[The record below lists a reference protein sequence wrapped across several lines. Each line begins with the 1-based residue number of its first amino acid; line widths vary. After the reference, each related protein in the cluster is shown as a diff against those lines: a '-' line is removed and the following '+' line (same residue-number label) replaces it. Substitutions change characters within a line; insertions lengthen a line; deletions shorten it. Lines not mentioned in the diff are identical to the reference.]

1 MFISPAYAQAAGGQG
16 GGLTFIIPLILI
28 FVVFYFLLI
37 RPQQKRMKEHQN
49 MVANL
54 RRGDRIVTGGGVV
67 GTVTKVID
75 DNEVQVEISEGV
87 RVRVMR
93 QTVQQVMNKS
103 EPADKGQGGAK
114 EKDKESGESGGKG
127 MLGKIMGGGKSEDSS
142 SSADDRKS

>member
-1 MFISPAYAQAAGGQG
+1 MFINPAFAQTAGGQG
-16 GGLTFIIPLILI
+16 GGLTFLIPLILI

-49 MVANL
+49 MVTNL

-75 DNEVQVEISEGV
+75 DNEVQVEIAEGV

-93 QTVQQVMNKS
+93 QTVQQVMDKS
-103 EPADKGQGGAK
+103 EPADKDQSGQSQTDSS
-114 EKDKESGESGGKG
+114 EKKGIMGK
-127 MLGKIMGGGKSEDSS
+127 LLGGGKSGSS
-142 SSADDRKS
+142 QS